1 MSLELLCLTMRF
13 PFSFR
18 PPPSPAPRFRPKE
31 FLEDEAEL
39 SGDEMEK
46 ANFADEAGEGDD
58 DDNSDAGS
66 LKEFVD
72 ETDDINDR
80 GGKLRREVERVY
92 NRIQADEDQRELRY
106 LKVSSSNNTNTLFYS
121 LQRLFPLT

>member
-1 MSLELLCLTMRF
+1 M
-13 PFSFR
+13 
-18 PPPSPAPRFRPKE
+18 
-31 FLEDEAEL
+31 

-106 LKVSSSNNTNTLFYS
+106 LKVSSNNTNNLFYS
-121 LQRLFPLT
+121 LQRLFPPNLISRLVYPTKEV